1 MTRAGLMVALWLA
14 LGACGQIDRAPARAD
29 WARWPVGDP
38 GEVSAVD
45 IAANGH
51 VLVLHRP
58 GRPWVEPFPATPIA
72 QPVVTEFDPGGRLVS
87 QWGAGDTVMPHGLS
101 VAPDGSVWITDDQ
114 REQLL
119 RFDPDGRL
127 LTEIG
132 ARELGG
138 DGIGRFGR
146 PTDLAFVGERVLV
159 SDGYTNSR
167 VVDLGPP
174 PRAWGTAGTG
184 EGGFRVPHSI
194 AVQGA
199 TIIVAD
205 RENSRVK
212 VMGLSGQLLRI
223 VPTPGHPYA
232 AKPLPGGQIVVLEG
246 RDAAD
251 REGAVLRLFSPD
263 GRELAAKDIAPRDG
277 RTRGHDLAIAADGTI
292 YVADVAGHRLLV
304 TRLAELTGKN

>member
-1 MTRAGLMVALWLA
+1 MLMLGFA

-29 WARWPVGDP
+29 WAQWPAGDP

-58 GRPWVEPFPATPIA
+58 GRPWVEPFPATPIPA
-72 QPVVTEFDPGGRLVS
+72 SVVAEFDARGRLVS
-87 QWGAGDTVMPHGLS
+87 QWGAGATVMPHGLS
-101 VAPDGSVWITDDQ
+101 VAPDGAVWITDDQ

-119 RFDPDGRL
+119 RFGPDGRL

-132 ARELGG
+132 ARGRGG
-138 DGIGRFGR
+138 AGIGQFGK
-146 PTDLAFVGERVLV
+146 PTDLAFFGERVLV

-174 PRAWGTAGTG
+174 PRAWGTEGTE
-184 EGGFRVPHSI
+184 EGGFRIPHSV
-194 AVQGA
+194 AVEGS
-199 TIIVAD
+199 TVIVAD

-212 VMGLSGQLLRI
+212 IMDLSGRVVRI

-232 AKPLPGGQIVVLEG
+232 AKPLPGGRILVLEG
-246 RDAAD
+246 RNAAD
-251 REGAVLRLFSPD
+251 REGAVLRLFTPG
-263 GRELAAKDIAPRDG
+263 GRQLAAKDIAPRDG
-277 RTRGHDLAIAADGTI
+277 RTRGHDLAIGSDGTI

-304 TRLAELTGKN
+304 TSLAELTGQN